1 MVVTLEKLNE
11 LIHYYEISNQ
21 FLNEVEKNS
30 IDNATQEDLEKL
42 RTTKDLFSNTSIALN
57 QLKNLLINTTTNN

>member
-21 FLNEVEKNS
+21 FLNEVEENS
-30 IDNATQEDLEKL
+30 ISTATQEDLEKL

-57 QLKNLLINTTTNN
+57 QLKNILTNTTNN